1 VLPALNLLL
10 LVLVVYTDFRY
21 RRVPQVWTAAALLV
35 GLVTA
40 LRSPA
45 PVAHLAVGLAVFLYG
60 LATWQRARESGQ
72 VFGGGDVWVLT
83 YLGLVFGIEVL
94 LIILGGYTL
103 AVLSTWLRRQP
114 LRQAVVPLA
123 GFLAV
128 AAAVALLAPAF
139 SLAGL
144 STALVNASVPAADVH
159 VLPITVSP
167 LPTPTPDPLTLALA
181 QAAAG
186 EVAAV
191 GLVAPEARTTQAAY
205 AARQVA
211 HLAKQSPD
219 PAQAHL
225 LAEWA
230 AALRRYADGDFSAV
244 ITITR
249 LSQCVKEGRYAT
261 CR

>member
-1 VLPALNLLL
+1 MLAALNLLL
-10 LVLVVYTDFRY
+10 PVLVAYTDFRY
-21 RRVPQVWTAAALLV
+21 RRVPQAWTRVALPV

-40 LRSPA
+40 LTAGKPLT
-45 PVAHLAVGLAVFLYG
+45 HLAVGLAMFLYG
-60 LATWQRARESGQ
+60 LATWQRARETGQ

-83 YLGLVFGIEVL
+83 YVGLVFGLDAL
-94 LIILGGYTL
+94 LVILGGYAL
-103 AVLSTWLRRQP
+103 AVGVTWLQRRT
-114 LRQAVVPLA
+114 LRDAVAPLA
-123 GFLAV
+123 GYLAV
-128 AAAVALLAPAF
+128 VGILARCLPAF

-181 QAAAG
+181 QEAAG

-191 GLVAPEARTTQAAY
+191 GLVAPEARADQAAR
-205 AARQVA
+205 AAVVVES
-211 HLAKQSPD
+211 LAGQSPD
-219 PAQAHL
+219 PAQAHV
-225 LAEWA
+225 LAQWA
-230 AALRRYADGDFSAV
+230 AALRRYAGGDASVV